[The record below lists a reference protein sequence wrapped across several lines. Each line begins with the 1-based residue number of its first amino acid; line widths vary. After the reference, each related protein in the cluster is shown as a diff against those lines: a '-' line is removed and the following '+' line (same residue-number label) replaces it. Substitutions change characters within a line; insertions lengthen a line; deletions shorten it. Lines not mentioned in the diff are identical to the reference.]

1 MKRIREDKWLERVA
15 KQLQIELRSGG
26 KIRGLR
32 LRKPR
37 IQPTDTGGWT
47 IVLGMMGDFWLDLWF
62 DKFTGHEGRVFYA
75 GVYAQ
80 ERKEMDKLVKAAA
93 KKWPPNNTF
102 QDEDLEDSSIHRLKK
117 PLRASD
123 WDRAILELYDS
134 EPPNCFFGFYHR
146 MDGSPGRI
154 QDRFVATAKGFF
166 LDLLDILSQR
176 TGGTPEEDHYPRTE
190 NRALVRRHLHRERDR
205 FLPAVRK
212 ELDGYRCGICGFQFE
227 TLYGPL
233 GAGFA
238 EAHHK
243 LPLAS
248 SNRARTSGIEDFL
261 TVCANCHRMLHR
273 MTGNPA
279 DIGKLRRI
287 VGKNRSKTRR

>member
-1 MKRIREDKWLERVA
+1 LGRI
-15 KQLQIELRSGG
+15 
-26 KIRGLR
+26 
-32 LRKPR
+32 
-37 IQPTDTGGWT
+37 
-47 IVLGMMGDFWLDLWF
+47 GDFWLDLWF

-80 ERKEMDKLVKAAA
+80 DRKEVKKLVQAAEQE
-93 KKWPPNNTF
+93 WPVEKTCR
-102 QDEDLEDSSIHRLKK
+102 DEDLEEAPIQRLTK
-117 PLRASD
+117 PLRARE
-123 WDRAILELYDS
+123 WNQAILEIYGT
-134 EPPNCFFGFYHR
+134 EPSSFFFGFYHR
-146 MDGSPGRI
+146 MNGNPTQI
-154 QDRFVATAKGFF
+154 QDRFVADAKGFF

-176 TGGTPEEDHYPRTE
+176 TGTTNEEEHFPKIE
-190 NRALVRRHLHRERDR
+190 NRSLVARHLRRERNR
-205 FLPAVRK
+205 FLASQRK
-212 ELDGYRCGICGFQFE
+212 ERDGYRCGICGFQFE